1 MRLQHRLP
9 DPGESWRPSR
19 ALIAVPLGL
28 IGLIVTVDL
37 LTAPN
42 IHLGP
47 LLVVAPTITAVFAG
61 PRLTALIGALAVVAQ
76 IVIGLFHGGLWTSN
90 HQAQIIALVVI
101 TLFVVA
107 FRSVHEG
114 HQRELSQARWVAD
127 VAQKVLLRP
136 LPARLGPLRIASVYV
151 AAEAGARIGG
161 DLYAAVRTPRGARV
175 MIGDVRGKG
184 LMAVGDAA
192 LLLGAYRAAA
202 HRDPPLPRLV
212 AHLQNAVC
220 SETEGPEGYEGPE
233 GAEESEWTDEESGQ
247 PTGDTSAGERFVTA
261 AVLDIPDDEQVLRLI
276 NCGHP
281 PPILLRDGEPTELAV
296 RDPALPLGVSGS
308 VTEDDYEAETFP
320 YRDGDLLLL
329 YTDGVVETRDADGVF
344 YPLADRLRAWRETDP
359 ERLAQRLHGDLV
371 VHAGG
376 SLSDDVAL
384 VAIARHP
391 VRTTGRNVS
400 SPQSPPPSAL
410 RRAGPPSPGS

>member
-61 PRLTALIGALAVVAQ
+61 PRLTALIGALAVAAQ

-107 FRSVHEG
+107 FRSVHER
-114 HQRELSQARWVAD
+114 HRMELSQARWVAD

-151 AAEAGARIGG
+151 AAEAGAQIGG

-212 AHLQNAVC
+212 AHLQNAVY
-220 SETEGPEGYEGPE
+220 SESEGTDEPEGS
-233 GAEESEWTDEESGQ
+233 EEPGW

-261 AVLDIPDDEQVLRLI
+261 AVLDIPDDEQVLRII

-281 PPILLRDGEPTELAV
+281 PPILLRDGEPTELTV
-296 RDPALPLGVSGS
+296 RDPALPLGVGGS

-359 ERLAQRLHGDLV
+359 QRLVQRLHGDLV

-376 SLSDDVAL
+376 SLGDDVAL

-391 VRTTGRNVS
+391 AGTTGRDVS
-400 SPQSPPPSAL
+400 SPPSPPPGARTPPSA
-410 RRAGPPSPGS
+410 RRRGGPPSQGS

>member
-9 DPGESWRPSR
+9 DFGEPWRPSR

-28 IGLIVTVDL
+28 IGLIVAVDL

-61 PRLTALIGALAVVAQ
+61 PRLTALIGALAVAAQ
-76 IVIGLFHGGLWTSN
+76 IIIGVFHGGLWTSN

-101 TLFVVA
+101 TLFVVV

-114 HQRELSQARWVAD
+114 HERALNQARWVAD

-136 LPARLGPLRIASVYV
+136 LPAHLGPLRIASVYV
-151 AAEAGARIGG
+151 AAEAGAQIGG

-184 LMAVGDAA
+184 LAAVGDAA

-212 AHLQNAVC
+212 AHLQNAVY
-220 SETEGPEGYEGPE
+220 SEPEEAEEAEEPGAARETGAAREAAKPEGTGR
-233 GAEESEWTDEESGQ
+233 TGQ
-247 PTGDTSAGERFVTA
+247 PTGDTPAGERFVTA

-281 PPILLRDGEPTELAV
+281 PPILLRDGELTELAV
-296 RDPALPLGVSGS
+296 KDPALPLGVGGC
-308 VTEDDYEAETFP
+308 VTEEDYEAETFP

-359 ERLAQRLHGDLV
+359 QRLAQRLHSDLV
-371 VHAGG
+371 AHAGG
-376 SLSDDVAL
+376 SLDDDVAL
-384 VAIARHP
+384 VAIE
-391 VRTTGRNVS
+391 
-400 SPQSPPPSAL
+400 
-410 RRAGPPSPGS
+410 RRPA

>member
-9 DPGESWRPSR
+9 DPDESWRPSR

-76 IVIGLFHGGLWTSN
+76 VVIGLFHGGLWTSN

-101 TLFVVA
+101 TVFVVA

-114 HQRELSQARWVAD
+114 HQRELSQVRWVAD

-184 LMAVGDAA
+184 LTAVGDAA

-212 AHLQNAVC
+212 AHLQNAVY
-220 SETEGPEGYEGPE
+220 SEAEGPEGYEGTE
-233 GAEESEWTDEESGQ
+233 GADESGQ
-247 PTGDTSAGERFVTA
+247 PTGDTGDTSAGERFVTA

-281 PPILLRDGEPTELAV
+281 PPILLRDGEPTELTV

-344 YPLADRLRAWRETDP
+344 YPLTDRLRAWRETDP
-359 ERLAQRLHGDLV
+359 QRLAQRLHGDLV

-376 SLSDDVAL
+376 SLNDDVAL

-391 VRTTGRNVS
+391 VGTPGRNVS
-400 SPQSPPPSAL
+400 
-410 RRAGPPSPGS
+410 